1 MSGLRRRRVFAV
13 LPDATSVN
21 ARIVGVRAE
30 PPRGDGGPQPYVVT
44 ASGVVD
50 LASVGDLQ
58 KNLYSLVRAGKVR
71 LIVDLSR
78 VRLCDAAAMSV
89 LTQVSRHCAE
99 RGGWLRLAHP
109 VGLVAKVFDI
119 VSLGRDV
126 EIYPTVPAAHTGAVD
141 DRIMR

>member
-1 MSGLRRRRVFAV
+1 
-13 LPDATSVN
+13 
-21 ARIVGVRAE
+21 
-30 PPRGDGGPQPYVVT
+30 
-44 ASGVVD
+44 VD

-126 EIYPTVPAAHTGAVD
+126 EIYPTGAVLGKALEGLE
-141 DRIMR
+141 RGTGKIRVLVTLK

>member
-1 MSGLRRRRVFAV
+1 MSGLRWRRAFA
-13 LPDATSVN
+13 PSRDIASVN
-21 ARIVGVRAE
+21 ARTGGVRSE
-30 PPRGDGGPQPYVVT
+30 PLHGDGGPQPRVVT
-44 ASGVVD
+44 ATGVVD
-50 LASVGDLQ
+50 LGSIGDLQ
-58 KNLYSLVRAGKVR
+58 KELYSLVRAGSVR

-78 VRLCDAAAMSV
+78 VRLCDAAAMSG
-89 LTQVSRHCAE
+89 LAQVSRHCAE

-126 EIYPTVPAAHTGAVD
+126 EIYPTVPAAHIGAAD